1 MPDLNTEIHV
11 RLVKQKD
18 ASALL
23 ELEKRNR
30 SFFSSY
36 AAERQATFYTLKQ
49 QKKRVK
55 NFCKQ
60 AKKDE
65 GYFFVVTKSE
75 TKQIIGLLMITEV
88 LRGNLQSAWLGY
100 FLDEAQNGRGYMRE
114 AVKQVLAYCF
124 ERLRL
129 HRIEAGV
136 MPANH
141 RSMRVLENSGFQKEG
156 LARQNVKIEGVW
168 QDHYTFAILDADFN

>member
-11 RLVKQKD
+11 RLVKKKD

-23 ELEKRNR
+23 ELEKRNH

-55 NFCKQ
+55 AFCKQ
-60 AKKDE
+60 AKKDD